1 MKEIGYY
8 RMPDADT
15 WSAKTPEI
23 NRKTGDFYL
32 FGNDIKRG
40 LDIYHFD
47 GDGHEAG
54 EEPSGKW
61 MSAQE
66 AKIALAEPAGAGR
79 RGHDLHLP
87 ARRLGRALDS
97 RRCSSPA
104 ERSERWTRL
113 PPSWGSWPFGA
124 RGSWTTTR
132 RAQG

>member
-1 MKEIGYY
+1 
-8 RMPDADT
+8 MPT
-15 WSAKTPEI
+15 PTRSAKAPQI

-47 GDGHEAG
+47 GEAR
-54 EEPSGKW
+54 SRRSRGKW

-66 AKIALAEPAGAGR
+66 ANRAREPAGAGR

-87 ARRLGRALDS
+87 ARRIGRPPLDS
-97 RRCSSPA
+97 RRCCSPA

-113 PPSWGSWPFGA
+113 PP
-124 RGSWTTTR
+124 
-132 RAQG
+132 